1 MSNKELVKISARKFE
16 AEFDYWL
23 EQVDKHEMLIY
34 VYDHV
39 TDQTV
44 VMLPVSDYEKLVA
57 RLIKFCKRW
66 LLYFLLYMFLALM
79 ILQGIGIVAI
89 LLW

>member
-1 MSNKELVKISARKFE
+1 MSDKELVKISARKFE

-23 EQVDKHEMLIY
+23 EQVDKHGMLIY

-44 VMLPVSDYEKLVA
+44 VMLPVSDYEK
-57 RLIKFCKRW
+57 
-66 LLYFLLYMFLALM
+66 
-79 ILQGIGIVAI
+79 IGGKID
-89 LLW
+89 